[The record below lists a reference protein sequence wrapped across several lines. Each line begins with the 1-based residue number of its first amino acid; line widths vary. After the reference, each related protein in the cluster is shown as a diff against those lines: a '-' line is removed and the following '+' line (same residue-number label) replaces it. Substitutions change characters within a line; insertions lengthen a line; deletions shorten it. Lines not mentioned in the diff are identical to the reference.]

1 MQILTATESA
11 APSADWRLA
20 VVLVV
25 LVLLAITISAVGD
38 LGVGREHFTAA
49 VRAVLQLALISLIIA
64 AALRSIWWSM
74 AVLLMMF
81 LVATVTSGRRIGV
94 SHRQSGWVGL
104 AIAAGAAP
112 VLALCLVSG
121 VVPLNGAGMV
131 PVGGILIGGM
141 MTASTLSG
149 RRASD
154 ELRTQFGSYEAGLS
168 LGLEGKDAALLVLQ
182 PSAREALTPGLDQT
196 RTVGLVTLPG
206 AYIGVLLGGGSAFE
220 AASAQILVLIGLM
233 AGQAVTTT
241 VLLHLIAA
249 GRVRRADLAEHPHG

>member
-20 VVLVV
+20 VVLVL
-25 LVLLAITISAVGD
+25 LVALAITISALGG
-38 LGVGREHFTAA
+38 LGVGREHLTAA
-49 VRAVLQLALISLIIA
+49 VRAVIQLAVISLIIA

-94 SHRQSGWVGL
+94 AHRNVGWVGL
-104 AIAAGAAP
+104 AIAAGAIP

-121 VVPLNGAGMV
+121 VVPFNGAGIV
-131 PVGGILIGGM
+131 PIGGILIGGM
-141 MTASTLSG
+141 MTASTLTG

-154 ELRTQFGSYEAGLS
+154 ELRNQFGAYEAGLS
-168 LGLEGKDAALLVLQ
+168 LGLQVRDAALLVIQ

-206 AYIGVLLGGGSAFE
+206 AYIGVLLGGGSALE
-220 AASAQILVLIGLM
+220 AASAQVLVLIGLM

-249 GRVRRADLAEHPHG
+249 DRVRRVDLSGRLHP